1 VLRSLVALLLLATA
15 GSLPA
20 LAGSANNSILGEP
33 PKRTPYGLK
42 IVRGNDDRR
51 GEPENELPIAGLSL
65 GRYLQSIENA
75 EQGGGAYADG
85 LAEPLQDLGRAYQ
98 AEAKHPEA
106 MDFFTRAL
114 HLSRIN
120 EGLYSESQLP
130 LLGYMIESHMA
141 MGQLGAVDNKQS
153 YRFRMQ
159 QRIYEAGD
167 PELMEATLE
176 YSEWQRQAYL
186 DGFSGNTYRR
196 IVDIHNIQSKAV
208 EQLAEKDPNDPRII
222 PHLYERMEAEYLV
235 SQYDGEKEDEFQVNI
250 TNSMEAKFAL
260 STDLSAQRFQYLRE
274 FNYRNGIKT
283 MQRII
288 DVQEAQEY
296 SDPMELARA
305 KIALGDW
312 YMWWD
317 TRARA
322 MQAYEEA
329 WAILEGDGSDLTDPD
344 ALFTQPVELPEVPV
358 FHPGTIT
365 PVNDERAHAT
375 ILFNVSRAGRA
386 RDVRVVQQNPPDNMG
401 ARVALFDMMKEMR
414 FRPIVREGKVVLT
427 ENVIRDY
434 RYEYQRAP

>member
-20 LAGSANNSILGEP
+20 VAGSANNSILGERP
-33 PKRTPYGLK
+33 RPTPYGLK

-51 GEPENELPIAGLSL
+51 GEAENELPIAGLSL
-65 GRYLQSIENA
+65 GRYLQSIEQA
-75 EQGGGAYADG
+75 ELGGGAYAED

-98 AEAKHPEA
+98 AEEKHPEA
-106 MDFFTRAL
+106 MDFFSRAL

-120 EGLYSESQLP
+120 EGLYSPTQLP
-130 LLGYMIESHMA
+130 LLGYMIDSHLA
-141 MGQLGAVDNKQS
+141 MGQLGDADNKHN

-167 PELMEATLE
+167 PALMDATLE
-176 YSEWQRQAYL
+176 YTEWQRQVYL

-196 IVDIHNIQSKAV
+196 IVDIHTVHSKV
-208 EQLAEKDPNDPRII
+208 IEQLESEDPADPRII

-235 SQYDGEKEDEFQVNI
+235 SQYDGEKEAEFQVNI
-250 TNSMEAKFAL
+250 SNSMDVQFAM

-274 FNYRNGIKT
+274 FNYRNGVKT

-288 DVQEAQEY
+288 ELQEAQEHT
-296 SDPMELARA
+296 DPLELARA

-322 MQAYEEA
+322 VQAYEEA
-329 WAILEGDGSDLTDPD
+329 WAILDGDGSEMTDPD
-344 ALFTQPVELPEVPV
+344 ALFTHPVELPEVPV

-386 RDVRVVQQNPPDNMG
+386 RDVKIVQQTPPGHMG
-401 ARVALFDMMKEMR
+401 ARVALFDMVKEMR
-414 FRPIVREGKVVLT
+414 FRPIVREGKVVLA

-434 RYEYQRAP
+434 RYEFTDSP